1 MTYILKNNSKS
12 NFTIIDN
19 NFLNDSN
26 LSLAAKGLGSF
37 LLSKPSNWIIN
48 PIQIAKEAGIGRD
61 ALKKIINDLIINGY
75 MYRSRHIIF
84 AKKGEQ
90 SVFYHIS
97 DCKDTLYN
105 EVILK
110 EMEIQSSQLPLSA
123 MENPPTENPSMGNPS
138 TENPPYTNTINYKE
152 NINKED
158 FNKENKKTTNSNLH
172 DYLDTYLD
180 ISTKE
185 NLLKIRP
192 NITSD
197 EFVSLYNRCLEEE
210 KGGYTRS
217 ANACLILALQNRW
230 NFRTK
235 EKNPASVDEK
245 IHKALK
251 SKVSYYF
258 ALHKEAGVSLE
269 DVVELFRKECSRYS
283 PDIVS
288 TYEKMLAIPH

>member
-1 MTYILKNNSKS
+1 MTYILKNKSKS

-37 LLSKPSNWIIN
+37 LLAKPSNWIIN
-48 PIQIAKEAGIGRD
+48 PTQISKEAGIGRD
-61 ALKKIINDLIINGY
+61 ALKKIMNDLIINGY
-75 MYRSRHIIF
+75 MYKSRHVIF

-97 DCKDTLYN
+97 DCKDKLYN

-110 EMEIQSSQLPLSA
+110 EIEIQSSQLPLPA
-123 MENPPTENPSMGNPS
+123 IENPLTELPTTENPI
-138 TENPPYTNTINYKE
+138 YTNDIIY
-152 NINKED
+152 KED

-217 ANACLILALQNRW
+217 ANACLILALKNRW

-258 ALHKEAGVSLE
+258 ALHKEAGVNLE

-288 TYEKMLAIPH
+288 TYEKLLVAPH